1 MFHSMPPGMQER
13 MRYLEEVDARDR
25 TDGTPKSHRL
35 RQIPPETGKFLA
47 ILAASA
53 PRGNVLEI
61 GSSGG
66 YSTLWLALAC
76 RERGDRVIT
85 FEISKD
91 KAERARETF
100 RLAGVEENVH
110 LVNGDAVEK
119 IPVTR
124 KSPSASWI
132 SKKTFTRPAMS
143 WSYPGWSPGGLF
155 VADNA
160 TSHALELES
169 FLNRAL
175 ADERVDALVV
185 PIGKGLLACRKA

>member
-1 MFHSMPPGMQER
+1 MFHHMPPGMRDR

-47 ILAASA
+47 FLAASA
-53 PRGNVLEI
+53 PGGNVLEI

-66 YSTLWLALAC
+66 YSSLWLALAC

-100 RLAGVEENVH
+100 RLAGVEEYVH

-119 IPVTR
+119 IPDYEEVAFCFLDIE
-124 KSPSASWI
+124 KDL
-132 SKKTFTRPAMS
+132 
-143 WSYPGWSPGGLF
+143 YPTCYELVVPRLVPGGLF

-169 FLNRAL
+169 FLSRAL

-185 PIGKGLLACRKA
+185 PIGKGLLTCRKA

>member
-1 MFHSMPPGMQER
+1 MFHSMPPGMQDR

-25 TDGTPKSHRL
+25 TDGTPKSASPAADPAGDRE
-35 RQIPPETGKFLA
+35 IPGVPGCQRARGKCA
-47 ILAASA
+47 
-53 PRGNVLEI
+53 GNR
-61 GSSGG
+61 SSGG

-110 LVNGDAVEK
+110 LVSGDAVEK
-119 IPVTR
+119 IPNYEEVAFCFLDIE
-124 KSPSASWI
+124 KDL
-132 SKKTFTRPAMS
+132 
-143 WSYPGWSPGGLF
+143 YPTCYELVVPRLVPGGLF

-169 FLNRAL
+169 FLSRAL